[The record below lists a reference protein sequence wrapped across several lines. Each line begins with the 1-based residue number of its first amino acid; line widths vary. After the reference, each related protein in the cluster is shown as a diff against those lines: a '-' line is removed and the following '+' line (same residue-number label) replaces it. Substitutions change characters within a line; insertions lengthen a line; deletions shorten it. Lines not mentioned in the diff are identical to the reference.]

1 MIPGCAVHHDHFYVI
16 RQLLDDASEGLS
28 EELRA
33 IDGRNAD
40 GKKRATVV
48 LPVRLPDQGELQ
60 RRIWSSTALAGGSS
74 HAGKMR

>member
-1 MIPGCAVHHDHFYVI
+1 MISGCTIHHDHFYVI

-48 LPVRLPDQGELQ
+48 LLDRLPDHGELQ
-60 RRIWSSTALAGGSS
+60 RRKWSSAALAGGSS